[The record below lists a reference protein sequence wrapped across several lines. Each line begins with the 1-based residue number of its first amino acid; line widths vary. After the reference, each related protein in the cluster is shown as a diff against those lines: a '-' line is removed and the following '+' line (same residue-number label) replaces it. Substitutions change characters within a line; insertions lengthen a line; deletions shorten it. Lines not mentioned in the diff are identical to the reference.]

1 MKTILL
7 HNWKAKIASL
17 LLSFAIWYL
26 IDSNLSRNQDYRLE
40 QGPGTTAPDVDP
52 NNPGAPVPVIKET
65 PENTLGYLAP
75 VAPPVA
81 IMMVESRVYRLH
93 WMEFGDFNGSLRQF
107 PGYRVG

>member
-26 IDSNLSRNQDYRLE
+26 IDSNLSQNQEVRYLN
-40 QGPGTTAPDVDP
+40 PGTKNPDVDP
-52 NNPGAPVPVIKET
+52 NNPGTPVPGVNEA
-65 PENTLGYLAP
+65 PENDLGRQAP
-75 VAPPVA
+75 GSPPVA
-81 IMMVESRVYRLH
+81 VMRVESRVFRLH
-93 WMEFGDFNGSLRQF
+93 WVEEGDFSGSLCQF